1 MSNASVSFPNTQ
13 CNIPSNQFLCLV
25 EPADM
30 LAHVRADTTM
40 APRQVLK
47 ASVLMTPIRFVSI
60 KAEKASSSYHHYT
73 GYIAKEGDA
82 FNITCN
88 GTVSSPVVKITRN
101 WATSNNTE
109 LVLNEPNRLVGSCT
123 NASNRWL

>member
-1 MSNASVSFPNTQ
+1 
-13 CNIPSNQFLCLV
+13 
-25 EPADM
+25 M

-40 APRQVLK
+40 APKQFLK
-47 ASVLMTPIRFVSI
+47 ASLLMTPIRFVSI
-60 KAEKASSSYHHYT
+60 KTEKASSSYHYYT

-82 FNITCN
+82 FNISCN
-88 GTVSSPVVKITRN
+88 GTVSSTVVKILRN
-101 WATSNNTE
+101 WPTSKNAE

>member
-1 MSNASVSFPNTQ
+1 MLNASISFLNTQ

-25 EPADM
+25 DPADR
-30 LAHVRADTTM
+30 LALLRADTTM
-40 APRQVLK
+40 VAPKQFLK
-47 ASVLMTPIRFVSI
+47 ASLIMTPLRFVSI

-73 GYIAKEGDA
+73 GYIAKEGEA

-123 NASNRWL
+123 NVSNR

>member
-1 MSNASVSFPNTQ
+1 
-13 CNIPSNQFLCLV
+13 
-25 EPADM
+25 M

-88 GTVSSPVVKITRN
+88 GTASSPVVKITRN
-101 WATSNNTE
+101 WATSNNAE

-123 NASNRWL
+123 NVSNR